1 VFATRDGGRL
11 ADRNLRR
18 VLDAAGERA
27 GLDWVHFHTFRHTCA
42 SMLFDAGKNIRQVC
56 DFLGHA
62 DPAFTLRTYVHLI
75 DGGLGEVD
83 FLDAAVGN
91 AGATEHPETA
101 ANDEIPILVES
112 AG

>member
-1 VFATRDGGRL
+1 MLFELL
-11 ADRNLRR
+11 AKTGLRISEA
-18 VLDAAGERA
+18 L
-27 GLDWVHFHTFRHTCA
+27 GLDWEDVEFGAQPRLRVRRQ
-42 SMLFDAGKNIRQVC
+42 LFDAGKNIRQVC